1 MSSTKGDAPLHDAGR
16 LERGDDTTNSSQKS
30 EANAANSHQAA
41 PPITKSAVIRAL
53 QVVMERRAKG
63 ETCARIA
70 RDFGVSESTIRR
82 LP

>member
-53 QVVMERRAKG
+53 QPAERSSAVDMQPEDVG
-63 ETCARIA
+63 G
-70 RDFGVSESTIRR
+70 FSY
-82 LP
+82 